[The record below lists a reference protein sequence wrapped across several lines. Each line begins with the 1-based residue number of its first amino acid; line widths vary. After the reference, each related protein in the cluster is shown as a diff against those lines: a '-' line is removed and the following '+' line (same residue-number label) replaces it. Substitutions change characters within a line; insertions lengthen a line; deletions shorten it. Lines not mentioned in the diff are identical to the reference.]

1 MFVELIASVS
11 LDERFVCM
19 EVSLV
24 DRFVD
29 FLDDLSSRSHYS
41 GTMLA
46 GTIDTELR
54 SEYAAFIPRGND
66 NNNIGEPRCSFLPRR
81 PEYK

>member
-1 MFVELIASVS
+1 MFRSMNLSFAWKFLLLI
-11 LDERFVCM
+11 
-19 EVSLV
+19 
-24 DRFVD
+24 
-29 FLDDLSSRSHYS
+29 DLSSRSHYS

-66 NNNIGEPRCSFLPRR
+66 NNNIGEPGYSFLPRR